1 MSVIAE
7 VPFFWPFDTGSMQL
21 ALAAAV
27 VIAACA
33 PLIGVFIVQRRQ
45 SLMGD
50 GVGHVAFAGVAAGF
64 LLDVWPV
71 WTALVFAIGAAVV
84 IEILR
89 SRGRATGDL
98 ALALVFYGGLA
109 AGSIMVGKAGVSGE
123 RVENYLFGSILELD
137 TNDLLTIIG
146 LGIAILVVL
155 GVIGRALFAIT
166 LDEEASRVSGLPV
179 AACNGALSVLT
190 AVTIVAA
197 MRVLGILL
205 VAAMMVLPVA
215 SSRLLARSFRNTVLF
230 AVGIGV
236 VAAIAGLAAA
246 RAWDLEAG
254 GSIVLCASILYGV
267 VALVRGDQQTART
280 DG

>member
-1 MSVIAE
+1 MSMLAE
-7 VPFFWPFDTGSMQL
+7 VSFFWPFDTGSMQL

-84 IEILR
+84 IEVLR

-109 AGSIMVGKAGVSGE
+109 AGSIMVGKAGVSAE
-123 RVENYLFGSILELD
+123 RVENYLFGSILELE
-137 TNDLLTIIG
+137 TSDLLTIIV
-146 LGIAILVVL
+146 LGVAILVVL
-155 GVIGRALFAIT
+155 GLIGRALFAIT

-215 SSRLLARSFRNTVLF
+215 SSRLFARSFRNTVLF

-236 VAAIAGLAAA
+236 VSAVAGLAAA

-254 GSIVLCASILYGV
+254 GSIVLCASILYGL
-267 VALVRGDQQTART
+267 VALTRGSQQTART

>member
-1 MSVIAE
+1 MSILPE

-27 VIAACA
+27 VVAACA

-89 SRGRATGDL
+89 SRGHATGDL

-109 AGSIMVGKAGVSGE
+109 AGAIMVGKAGVSRE
-123 RVENYLFGSILELD
+123 RVEDYLFGSVLELD
-137 TNDLLTIIG
+137 SGDLLTIIG
-146 LGIAILVVL
+146 LGVAILVVL
-155 GVIGRALFAIT
+155 GLIGRVLFAIT
-166 LDEEASRVSGLPV
+166 LDEEASRVGGLPV

-190 AVTIVAA
+190 AVTIVTA

-215 SSRLLARSFRNTVLF
+215 SSRLFARSFRNTVLF
-230 AVGIGV
+230 AVAIGG
-236 VAAIAGLAAA
+236 VAAVAGLAAA

-254 GSIVLCASILYGV
+254 GSIVLCASILYGA
-267 VALVRGDQQTART
+267 VALTRGSQQTART

>member
-1 MSVIAE
+1 MSPLAAI
-7 VPFFWPFDTGSMQL
+7 PLPWPFDTGSMQL

-27 VIAACA
+27 VVAACA

-71 WTALVFAIGAAVV
+71 WTALAFAIGGAVV
-84 IEILR
+84 IEMLR

-98 ALALVFYGGLA
+98 ALALTFYAGLA
-109 AGSIMVGKAGVSGE
+109 AGAIMVGKAGVSGE
-123 RVENYLFGSILELD
+123 RVENYLFGSILDLGTD
-137 TNDLLTIIG
+137 DLLTIIG
-146 LGIAILVVL
+146 LGVAILVVL

-166 LDEEASRVSGLPV
+166 LDEEAARVTGLPV
-179 AACNGALSVLT
+179 DVCNGLLSVLA

-205 VAAMMVLPVA
+205 VAGMMVLPVA
-215 SSRLLARSFRNTVLF
+215 SSRLVARSFRNTVLL

-236 VAAIAGLAAA
+236 FSAVAGLAAA

-254 GSIVLCASILYGV
+254 GSIVLCASIVFGI
-267 VALVRGDQQTART
+267 VAVFSPQQTART
-280 DG
+280 EG

>member
-1 MSVIAE
+1 MSPLAA
-7 VPFFWPFDTGSMQL
+7 VPFPWPFDTGSMQL
-21 ALAAAV
+21 ALVAAV
-27 VIAACA
+27 VVAACA

-71 WTALVFAIGAAVV
+71 WTALAFAIGAAAL
-84 IEILR
+84 IEVLR

-109 AGSIMVGKAGVSGE
+109 AGAIMVGKAGVSPE
-123 RVENYLFGSILELD
+123 RVENYLFGSILDLG
-137 TNDLLTIIG
+137 TGDLLTIIG
-146 LGIAILVVL
+146 LGVAILAVL
-155 GVIGRALFAIT
+155 GLIGRSLFAIT
-166 LDEEASRVSGLPV
+166 LDEEAARVTGLPV
-179 AACNGALSVLT
+179 DACNGALSVLA

-197 MRVLGILL
+197 MRVFGILL

-215 SSRLLARSFRNTVLF
+215 SSRLVARSFRNTVLL
-230 AVGIGV
+230 AVGVGV
-236 VAAIAGLAAA
+236 VAAVAGLAAA

-254 GSIVLCASILYGV
+254 GSIVLCASVLFGA
-267 VALVRGDQQTART
+267 VAVTRGAQQTART
-280 DG
+280 EG